1 MLLTFPELLELPEG
15 LEPEA
20 QATVRY
26 LARSG
31 PFAAVARVARVAAG
45 PPVTLTFKRLAPV
58 WVADEPGAKSQAAG
72 PPVSIHVVS
81 SRVAAS
87 SVGGQG
93 AAGVV
98 QDMSDDSLV
107 VISPVLLAVGDT
119 LRLSVDAHSGV
130 GPGVATQGRVVRV
143 CECDCRF
150 GVGVELVHQ
159 SEDEQ
164 RRWHAFVSQRQAP
177 G

>member
-1 MLLTFPELLELPEG
+1 MSIGDPRQGDLCQGDVHHGDLRHGDLRGALLLHGFVLSQRPSEVLLTFPELLELPEG

-20 QATVRY
+20 CATVRY

-58 WVADEPGAKSQAAG
+58 RVGDGLGAQRPAAG

-81 SRVAAS
+81 SRVAPS
-87 SVGGQG
+87 SAGAQA

-98 QDMSDDSLV
+98 QDMSDESIV
-107 VISPVLLAVGDT
+107 VITPVLLAVGDT
-119 LRLSVDAHSGV
+119 LRLSVDGHSG
-130 GPGVATQGRVVRV
+130 GGQSGV
-143 CECDCRF
+143 
-150 GVGVELVHQ
+150 
-159 SEDEQ
+159 
-164 RRWHAFVSQRQAP
+164 
-177 G
+177 